1 MQVVFSM
8 MSMMTMM
15 TMMSDLSKSK
25 ALQVVLSKL
34 VLQLWQVTPDVVAL
48 KSSEYSA
55 HVALVRV
62 AGANTIHNLTD
73 AHLEPFMGAT
83 HPN

>member
-1 MQVVFSM
+1 MMSM
-8 MSMMTMM
+8 MSMMSMM

-34 VLQLWQVTPDVVAL
+34 VLQLWQVTPGVVAL
-48 KSSEYSA
+48 KRSEYS
-55 HVALVRV
+55 VYLALVWV